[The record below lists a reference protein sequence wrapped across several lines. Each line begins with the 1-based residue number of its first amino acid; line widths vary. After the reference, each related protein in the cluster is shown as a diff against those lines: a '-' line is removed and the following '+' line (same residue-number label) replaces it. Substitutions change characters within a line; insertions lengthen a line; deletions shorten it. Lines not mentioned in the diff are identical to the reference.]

1 MFRIDDE
8 RYSFLAFA
16 RNHVF
21 VTLFGIVAP
30 VLLFACFI
38 GYPIVYT
45 IYLSF
50 FEWNGMAPTKTFVG
64 LANYSY
70 MFGDKYFYISL
81 ENNLRWLVVS
91 LAFPVVLGFLI
102 AYAMRVRAVYFPTL
116 LRTAIFFPSLSTL
129 SGSGSAPRFF
139 HTVPSWVFRSM

>member
-1 MFRIDDE
+1 MMSRIDDE

-50 FEWNGMAPTKTFVG
+50 FEWNGMAPTKTFIDETCSMPS
-64 LANYSY
+64 LRE
-70 MFGDKYFYISL
+70 ISPSG
-81 ENNLRWLVVS
+81 NLRFSCLHK
-91 LAFPVVLGFLI
+91 
-102 AYAMRVRAVYFPTL
+102 RK
-116 LRTAIFFPSLSTL
+116 RTRSRSTIWTRQ
-129 SGSGSAPRFF
+129 S
-139 HTVPSWVFRSM
+139 

>member
-1 MFRIDDE
+1 MMFRIDDE

-70 MFGDKYFYISL
+70 MFGEIFLYF
-81 ENNLRWLVVS
+81 
-91 LAFPVVLGFLI
+91 AGK
-102 AYAMRVRAVYFPTL
+102 
-116 LRTAIFFPSLSTL
+116 
-129 SGSGSAPRFF
+129 
-139 HTVPSWVFRSM
+139 